1 MNLFKAIFCFSILI
15 AFNATAQNYQI
26 IDAISK
32 EPISFAKII
41 PEKDKPVLTD
51 IDGKFTLT
59 AFDQKISV
67 RAAMYLDTVISIYS
81 WTENVLQLRPAMKAI
96 QEVTVLPGINPADRI
111 ILNAIANRKKN
122 HPMENDG
129 FISKQYSKFTFD
141 LDDATRKRLM
151 DSSVLKKG
159 DTILLKMRNFFQK
172 QYIFMIENASRHFF
186 EPPYREKEIIDA
198 YKVSGFTD
206 PIFSTFAQ
214 EMQSFHFYD
223 NQVTLLGKQYVN
235 PIAFGS
241 LNRYL
246 FVLEDTTINNSDT
259 TYTIF
264 YRPRK
269 GKNFD
274 GLTGRLFINTN
285 GFAIEKV
292 TSSPFI
298 TDTSGMV
305 LDIIQ
310 EYAFTENTK
319 WFPSKL
325 STTIEIYSA
334 IADVESG
341 YVAVVA
347 GNVEKPKSYI
357 VGKGATYIENVKF
370 NPKELEKE
378 RFNNVATQTEI
389 DADKVEESKW
399 NDLRN
404 NQLSNREKNTYVALD
419 SIVKE
424 NKLDRLLKISKI
436 LATGKIPLGYF
447 SLDMQRIL
455 NYNQFEGYRIGM
467 GIETSE
473 KLMKPVVL
481 GGYVG
486 YGFKDKALKYG
497 GYSTIHL
504 HRLSASKIDLYYQY
518 DVAEVGGFQ
527 AIKSTNFL
535 NNELARDL
543 FVQNMAYKQKY
554 GGAISTTIRS
564 NMELKLD
571 VNRQHIQS
579 ANNYSYLGK
588 TEFDALI
595 SSFIWTW
602 SIREKVNHLG
612 TQRVPMGTK
621 YPKLQLQFH
630 KSWLPPNASLS
641 TNYVDFYRCVFS
653 IQQNVPIT
661 GIGKLSWSARAG
673 IASQN
678 APLFFQLATPATAVN
693 WSISVPNTFETVGVN
708 EFYHKKM
715 AAVFARFTF
724 NAIRTKAKWNQPQFG
739 LHYAYGIGDFSN
751 KSDHAYS
758 IRSMDLGYHEA
769 GIFIN
774 GILVS
779 NNTSIG
785 LGSFYR
791 FGSYQF
797 SDWKKNLVPK
807 IVIGVVF

>member
-15 AFNATAQNYQI
+15 AFNTVAQNYQI

-32 EPISFAKII
+32 EPVSFAKII

-81 WTENVLQLRPAMKAI
+81 WTENILQLKPAMKAI

-111 ILNAIANRKKN
+111 ILNAINNRKKN

-141 LDDATRKRLM
+141 LDDATRRKAM
-151 DSSVLKKG
+151 DSSNART
-159 DTILLKMRNFFQK
+159 DDSTLLKLRQFFSNK
-172 QYIFMIENASRHFF
+172 YLFMIETASRHFF

-198 YKVSGFTD
+198 YKVSGFSD

-214 EMQSFHFYD
+214 EMQSFHFYE
-223 NQVTLLGKQYVN
+223 NQVALMGVQYVN

-269 GKNFD
+269 GKNFE

-292 TSSPFI
+292 TASPYAY
-298 TDTSGMV
+298 DSTSIKIEV
-305 LDIIQ
+305 TQ
-310 EYAFTENTK
+310 EYAFVDNYK

-325 STTIEIYSA
+325 STSMELTPLSIDYK
-334 IADVESG
+334 SG
-341 YVAVVA
+341 K
-347 GNVEKPKSYI
+347 GFI
-357 VGKGATYIENVKF
+357 QGKGATYIENVKF

-389 DADKVEESKW
+389 NADKVEESKW

-447 SLDMQRIL
+447 NLDMQRIFI
-455 NYNQFEGYRIGM
+455 YNQFEGYRIGM

-527 AIKSTNFL
+527 PIKSTNFL

-543 FVQNMAYKQKY
+543 FVQNMAYQQKY
-554 GGAISTTIRS
+554 GGTISTTIRS

-588 TEFDALI
+588 TEFDALV

-621 YPKLQLQFH
+621 YPKLQVQFH

-715 AAVFARFTF
+715 AAVFTRFTF

-751 KSDHAYS
+751 KSDHAYN
-758 IRSMDLGYHEA
+758 IRSMDLGFHEA

>member
-1 MNLFKAIFCFSILI
+1 
-15 AFNATAQNYQI
+15 
-26 IDAISK
+26 
-32 EPISFAKII
+32 
-41 PEKDKPVLTD
+41 
-51 IDGKFTLT
+51 
-59 AFDQKISV
+59 
-67 RAAMYLDTVISIYS
+67 
-81 WTENVLQLRPAMKAI
+81 
-96 QEVTVLPGINPADRI
+96 EVTVLPGINPADRI
-111 ILNAIANRKKN
+111 IRNAINNRKKN

-159 DTILLKMRNFFQK
+159 DTTLLKMRQFFSN
-172 QYIFMIENASRHFF
+172 QYLFMIETASRHYF

-269 GKNFD
+269 AKNFD

-298 TDTSGMV
+298 TDTSGIV
-305 LDIIQ
+305 LEIIQ
-310 EYAFTENTK
+310 EYVFTENTK

-347 GNVEKPKSYI
+347 GDVKKPKSYI

-378 RFNNVATQTEI
+378 RFNNVAIQTEI

-404 NQLSNREKNTYVALD
+404 NQLSKREKNTYVALD

-436 LATGKIPLGYF
+436 LATGKIPLGYIN
-447 SLDMQRIL
+447 LDMQRIFTF
-455 NYNQFEGYRIGM
+455 NQFEGYRIGM

-481 GGYVG
+481 GGYIG
-486 YGFKDKALKYG
+486 YGFKDKAVKYG

-527 AIKSTNFL
+527 PIKSSNFL

-543 FVQNMAYKQKY
+543 FIQNMAYQQKY

-588 TEFDALI
+588 TEFDALV

-621 YPKLQLQFH
+621 YPKLQVQFH

-641 TNYVDFYRCVFS
+641 ANYVDFYRCVFS

-678 APLFFQLATPATAVN
+678 APLFYQLATPATAVN

-739 LHYAYGIGDFSN
+739 LHYAYGIGGFSN
-751 KSDHAYS
+751 KSDHAYN

-807 IVIGVVF
+807 IVIGLVF

>member
-1 MNLFKAIFCFSILI
+1 IG
-15 AFNATAQNYQI
+15 I
-26 IDAISK
+26 I
-32 EPISFAKII
+32 
-41 PEKDKPVLTD
+41 
-51 IDGKFTLT
+51 
-59 AFDQKISV
+59 
-67 RAAMYLDTVISIYS
+67 R
-81 WTENVLQLRPAMKAI
+81 
-96 QEVTVLPGINPADRI
+96 
-111 ILNAIANRKKN
+111 NAINNRKKN

-159 DTILLKMRNFFQK
+159 DTTLLKMRQFFSN
-172 QYIFMIENASRHFF
+172 QYLFMIETASRHYF

-269 GKNFD
+269 AKNFD

-298 TDTSGMV
+298 TDTSGIV
-305 LDIIQ
+305 LEIIQ
-310 EYAFTENTK
+310 EYVFTENTK

-347 GNVEKPKSYI
+347 GDVKKPKSYI

-378 RFNNVATQTEI
+378 RFNNVAIQTEI

-404 NQLSNREKNTYVALD
+404 NQLSKREKNTYVALD

-436 LATGKIPLGYF
+436 LATGKIPLGYIN
-447 SLDMQRIL
+447 LDMQRIFTF
-455 NYNQFEGYRIGM
+455 NQFEGYRIGM

-481 GGYVG
+481 GGYIG
-486 YGFKDKALKYG
+486 YGFKDKAVKYG

-527 AIKSTNFL
+527 PIKSSNFL

-543 FVQNMAYKQKY
+543 FIQNMAYQQKY

-588 TEFDALI
+588 TEFDALV

-621 YPKLQLQFH
+621 YPKLQVQFH

-641 TNYVDFYRCVFS
+641 ANYVDF
-653 IQQNVPIT
+653 
-661 GIGKLSWSARAG
+661 
-673 IASQN
+673 
-678 APLFFQLATPATAVN
+678 
-693 WSISVPNTFETVGVN
+693 
-708 EFYHKKM
+708 
-715 AAVFARFTF
+715 
-724 NAIRTKAKWNQPQFG
+724 
-739 LHYAYGIGDFSN
+739 
-751 KSDHAYS
+751 
-758 IRSMDLGYHEA
+758 
-769 GIFIN
+769 
-774 GILVS
+774 
-779 NNTSIG
+779 
-785 LGSFYR
+785 
-791 FGSYQF
+791 
-797 SDWKKNLVPK
+797 
-807 IVIGVVF
+807 